1 MLKLKSFILALLIA
15 LFISGASFAANPNII
30 QTSEPHVGEEFILSV
45 DPSEIPNG
53 GELEWGFVSGSE
65 NVNAMRL
72 RSGGRQ
78 LVFTPINSKPIE
90 VTAAFRDSNG
100 NLAGS
105 SNIIINAKE
114 FNIEISVINDE
125 PVTLWDS
132 AERAEIESSALLTQ
146 RPIKL
151 QAKLSPEF
159 KGGHNFKWTCDAA
172 TVIKDDNNS
181 NEIFI
186 IRSQTG
192 DSEVY
197 ISAFNEAGV
206 KLGSGSKVIA
216 VNLPLEVYE
225 ESERR
230 KQAWFDWQNAQNL
243 WNEGSYSEAVELGKK
258 ALANAP
264 RDPDIENGFK
274 AMAANYSRYTRGVEL
289 RARAKDLQNKSQF
302 AEALQSMRRA
312 QVIWPQDENLSEIS
326 KLEKIV
332 DEIRVKQ
339 QNAQWLRET
348 ASAYD
353 QEGMFDEALEYY
365 LKSLEIV
372 SSDAVNNRI
381 AKIKERLI
389 KIADADKYA
398 SEGSALERDGK
409 LQEAINNYTASI
421 VSNPDNALKQ
431 HIEELQRV
439 MTRRERQ
446 AQLLYKEASD
456 LQRKGNAAD
465 ALLRYKESQAI
476 WEMPEVARRIRDL
489 ERNVKNDKPLRN
501 PEDFGIG
508 TQADAARIIKDA
520 DALYLQRQD
529 EKAAALYRKALAI
542 APNDELRAW
551 ITQLEDKIRERRAAQ
566 AANAQ
571 IKVANALFKAGK
583 IPEAAAKYREAL
595 AAHPNPEVE
604 AFMKANGISLTQ
616 EPQQPAN
623 NAQPNNP
630 RRR

>member
-1 MLKLKSFILALLIA
+1 
-15 LFISGASFAANPNII
+15 
-30 QTSEPHVGEEFILSV
+30 
-45 DPSEIPNG
+45 
-53 GELEWGFVSGSE
+53 
-65 NVNAMRL
+65 
-72 RSGGRQ
+72 
-78 LVFTPINSKPIE
+78 
-90 VTAAFRDSNG
+90 
-100 NLAGS
+100 
-105 SNIIINAKE
+105 
-114 FNIEISVINDE
+114 
-125 PVTLWDS
+125 
-132 AERAEIESSALLTQ
+132 
-146 RPIKL
+146 
-151 QAKLSPEF
+151 
-159 KGGHNFKWTCDAA
+159 
-172 TVIKDDNNS
+172 
-181 NEIFI
+181 
-186 IRSQTG
+186 
-192 DSEVY
+192 
-197 ISAFNEAGV
+197 
-206 KLGSGSKVIA
+206 
-216 VNLPLEVYE
+216 
-225 ESERR
+225 
-230 KQAWFDWQNAQNL
+230 
-243 WNEGSYSEAVELGKK
+243 
-258 ALANAP
+258 
-264 RDPDIENGFK
+264 
-274 AMAANYSRYTRGVEL
+274 
-289 RARAKDLQNKSQF
+289 
-302 AEALQSMRRA
+302 
-312 QVIWPQDENLSEIS
+312 
-326 KLEKIV
+326 
-332 DEIRVKQ
+332 
-339 QNAQWLRET
+339 
-348 ASAYD
+348 
-353 QEGMFDEALEYY
+353 MFDEALEYY

-571 IKVANALFKAGK
+571 IKAANALFKAGK
-583 IPEAAAKYREAL
+583 VQEAAAKYREAL

>member
-1 MLKLKSFILALLIA
+1 
-15 LFISGASFAANPNII
+15 
-30 QTSEPHVGEEFILSV
+30 
-45 DPSEIPNG
+45 
-53 GELEWGFVSGSE
+53 
-65 NVNAMRL
+65 
-72 RSGGRQ
+72 
-78 LVFTPINSKPIE
+78 
-90 VTAAFRDSNG
+90 
-100 NLAGS
+100 
-105 SNIIINAKE
+105 
-114 FNIEISVINDE
+114 
-125 PVTLWDS
+125 
-132 AERAEIESSALLTQ
+132 
-146 RPIKL
+146 
-151 QAKLSPEF
+151 
-159 KGGHNFKWTCDAA
+159 
-172 TVIKDDNNS
+172 
-181 NEIFI
+181 
-186 IRSQTG
+186 
-192 DSEVY
+192 
-197 ISAFNEAGV
+197 
-206 KLGSGSKVIA
+206 
-216 VNLPLEVYE
+216 
-225 ESERR
+225 SERR
-230 KQAWFDWQNAQNL
+230 KQAWFYWQNAQNL

-274 AMAANYSRYTRGVEL
+274 AMAANYARYTRGVEL

-529 EKAAALYRKALAI
+529 EKAAALDRKALAI

-571 IKVANALFKAGK
+571 IKAANALFKAGK